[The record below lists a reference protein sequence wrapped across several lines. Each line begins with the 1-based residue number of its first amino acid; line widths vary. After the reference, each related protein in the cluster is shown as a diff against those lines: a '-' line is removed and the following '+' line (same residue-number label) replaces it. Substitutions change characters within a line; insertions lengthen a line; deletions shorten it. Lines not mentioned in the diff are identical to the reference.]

1 MAEQLRSL
9 HVFQYFNCFL
19 MCFLLFS
26 LHPHPISL
34 PPQCPVK
41 PLSHLFLPQCCR
53 TKPSKLSLRCPC
65 PPNPPSPPPLHWLQ
79 LPLLWWKKPQCLR
92 LISSGWISDSSPL
105 FFPSLF
111 HFFLSSSVSVSG
123 WWGEWSWSG
132 GCAVGGGWSG
142 AGMTRLVRCMRV
154 SVSDATVAQRSGS
167 YHIFRWLLRI
177 FHRSQLLFQA
187 LKQSGLEIPDIFCR
201 NLHMSLK

>member
-65 PPNPPSPPPLHWLQ
+65 PPNPPPPPPLHWLQ

-111 HFFLSSSVSVSG
+111 HFFSLFLCVCQWLMRWMELVRRMCSWRRVERCRNDKISEVHACERERCYGSS
-123 WWGEWSWSG
+123 
-132 GCAVGGGWSG
+132 AI
-142 AGMTRLVRCMRV
+142 RLVP
-154 SVSDATVAQRSGS
+154 
-167 YHIFRWLLRI
+167 HF
-177 FHRSQLLFQA
+177 
-187 LKQSGLEIPDIFCR
+187 
-201 NLHMSLK
+201 